1 MSATLVS
8 EELDRIVE
16 VFTLAANDRPAPLP
30 AVEPRKPVE
39 AAPPRPAVKNLQD
52 KVRQA
57 AKTYPSG
64 NAAEDLE
71 WAEF

>member
-1 MSATLVS
+1 
-8 EELDRIVE
+8 
-16 VFTLAANDRPAPLP
+16 
-30 AVEPRKPVE
+30 VE

-57 AKTYPSG
+57 AKTYLSG